1 MKRLLQLNVFELM
14 ALAELPIVSIAIG
27 ISFLKTSFLPFVVI
41 LEIFFWIIRW
51 FAYKRI
57 SCRTPADWTILLMVL
72 MIPVTIW
79 LSPLVS
85 KTLLQVYRL
94 LGAILL
100 FYAVVN
106 WSTTKQHIE
115 WMFIGVVILGSA
127 LSLLAPFMVKW
138 ETHKVMFL
146 PDWIYQRFTILVS
159 DTVNPS
165 VLAGSLV
172 FLLPFPLAM
181 LIFTWPKLSKKFRG
195 FLLVSSILMILV
207 LILTQS
213 RGGWLTFFIVLA
225 ILPVFRWRYGW
236 IGLLIIGCGLII
248 LNFQLGFKHVLDLL
262 IASKTLQSLDGRIE
276 VWSRAVYMIKDFSW
290 TGIGFGLFGDVADQ
304 MYPFIQFPPGT
315 IVHAHNLFLQI
326 ALDLGI
332 PGLIAWLGTWLLVL
346 YAGWRLYR
354 IGCHTKDLWV
364 VGLGVAIL
372 CSQVA
377 LGVFGISDVPN
388 WGMIRTV
395 PIVWA
400 VWGFVMAGLC
410 VYDRYSNENGQ

>member
-1 MKRLLQLNVFELM
+1 
-14 ALAELPIVSIAIG
+14 
-27 ISFLKTSFLPFVVI
+27 
-41 LEIFFWIIRW
+41 
-51 FAYKRI
+51 
-57 SCRTPADWTILLMVL
+57 
-72 MIPVTIW
+72 
-79 LSPLVS
+79 
-85 KTLLQVYRL
+85 
-94 LGAILL
+94 
-100 FYAVVN
+100 
-106 WSTTKQHIE
+106 
-115 WMFIGVVILGSA
+115 MFTGVVVLGSA
-127 LSLLAPFMVKW
+127 FSLLAPFMVKW
-138 ETHKVMFL
+138 ETHKVTFL
-146 PDWIYQRFTILVS
+146 PDWLYQRFTILVS

-172 FLLPFPLAM
+172 LLIPFPLAI
-181 LIFTWPKLSKKFRG
+181 LLFTWPTLSKKYRG

-213 RGGWLTFFIVLA
+213 RGGWLTFFILLV
-225 ILPVFRWRYGW
+225 ILPVFRWRHGW
-236 IGLLIIGCGLII
+236 IGLIIFGCGFII
-248 LNFQLGFKHVLDLL
+248 LNYQFGFKHVLDLL

-276 VWSRAVYMIKDFSW
+276 VWSRAIYMIKDFSW

-354 IGCHTKDLWV
+354 IGCHRKDQWV

-377 LGVFGISDVPN
+377 LGVFGISDAPN

-400 VWGFVMAGLC
+400 VWGLAMAGLY
-410 VYDRYSNENGQ
+410 VFKDKKLTLNKLRI